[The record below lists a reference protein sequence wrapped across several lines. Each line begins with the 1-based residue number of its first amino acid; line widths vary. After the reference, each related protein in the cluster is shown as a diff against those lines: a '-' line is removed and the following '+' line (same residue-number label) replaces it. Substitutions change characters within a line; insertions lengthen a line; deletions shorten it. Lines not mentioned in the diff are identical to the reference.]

1 MKARILVI
9 SILFSLFALI
19 PVVAQDKPDAVYL
32 FKVGKYEDAV
42 TVCLQEIQETPQNI
56 ESHVVLGWSYLK
68 LKKYQE
74 ALDAGRKVLK
84 FSRYD
89 QRGSQIVGEALVFL
103 GQVEEALKYLGEYV
117 TISPT
122 GERIGRV
129 YWLMG
134 ECYILL
140 REYQNADIAFSTAV
154 YHEQNRADWWARL
167 GYAREMAGDNDWS
180 LKAYDK
186 ALALD
191 GNLTDAQRG
200 KERVGKKQPG

>member
-1 MKARILVI
+1 MRARLPILLVLL
-9 SILFSLFALI
+9 SVLGSAA
-19 PVVAQDKPDAVYL
+19 AQDKPDAVQLY
-32 FKVGKYEDAV
+32 KSGKYEESIA
-42 TVCLQEIQETPQNI
+42 VCLQEIQDTPRNL
-56 ESHVVLGWSYLK
+56 EPHVVIGWSYLK
-68 LKKYQE
+68 LKKYPE
-74 ALDAGRKVLK
+74 ALEYGQKVLSL
-84 FSRYD
+84 SRYD

-103 GQVEEALKYLGEYV
+103 GRVEEALKYLGDYV
-117 TISPT
+117 TLAPT

-154 YHEQNRADWWARL
+154 YHEQTHADWWVRL

-180 LKAYDK
+180 MKAYDK

-191 GNLTDAQRG
+191 ANLADAQRG
-200 KERVGKKQPG
+200 KERVGKKRPG